1 MVHCYAWYTVSERRG
16 TSPLPPFKGGGKSKA
31 KRWGKRHRISA
42 EGCKPDVTIVVH
54 SHVHYY
60 INGKRRTV
68 YRVIW
73 VKEK

>member
-1 MVHCYAWYTVSERRG
+1 MVNCYAWYTVSERRG
-16 TSPLPPFKGGGKSKA
+16 TSPLPPPSRGGKSKA

>member
-1 MVHCYAWYTVSERRG
+1 MVNCYAWYTVSERRG
-16 TSPLPPFKGGGKSKA
+16 TSPLPPFKGGKSKA